1 MREIDYDNWER
12 RQAYEFFSGIS
23 HPFYAVSFRQDVTG
37 LYRCAKQQ
45 GISFYESMIWACTQ
59 AVNSVSAFRVAMRGG
74 RPVELDMRHP
84 SFTDLRPGEEQFNI
98 VTMKH
103 NTDLSAF
110 CEEASRLR
118 RTQDTFLDESKETD
132 DLIYYSCLPWIDL
145 TAATNERDLSAPH
158 ALDDSIPRIIWGKY
172 TAAGYWGSPW
182 KSITVLSTDIISD
195 GSHRTWNSVST
206 VWEGSENDQ
215 NN

>member
-1 MREIDYDNWER
+1 MREIDYNNWER

-37 LYRCAKQQ
+37 QYRCAKQQ

-98 VTMKH
+98 ITMRH

-172 TAAGYWGSPW
+172 TEENGRRILGISMEVNHRFIDGYHIGRFAQNLEQC
-182 KSITVLSTDIISD
+182 I
-195 GSHRTWNSVST
+195 NSLGGIR
-206 VWEGSENDQ
+206 E
-215 NN
+215 